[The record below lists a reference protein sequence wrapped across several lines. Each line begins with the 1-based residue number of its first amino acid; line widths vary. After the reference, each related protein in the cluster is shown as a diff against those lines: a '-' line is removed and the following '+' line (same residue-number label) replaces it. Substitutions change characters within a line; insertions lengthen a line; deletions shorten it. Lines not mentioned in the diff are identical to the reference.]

1 MVQVGFLEEVESKP
15 SFLVGF
21 STGVCFLGGTSKW
34 SSLVGVRPLS
44 VG

>member
-21 STGVCFLGGTSKW
+21 STGVF
-34 SSLVGVRPLS
+34 PLRKGEIVS
-44 VG
+44 GAAW